1 MSNAYLPLFSY
12 IGVMS
17 DDAVADVLPYL
28 PVLVALGEVEHV
40 TTAAAMLQM
49 PQPTVSRIVRR
60 LEESLEVRLIEPAGR
75 GIRLT
80 DSARAFIP
88 YAERALES
96 VSDGLDRLRARDE
109 LARVT
114 VRVAFQSSLGERFV
128 PELIRESSHTHPD
141 INFVLSQGA
150 RRMCLD
156 MLMDGETDI
165 ALISRLKPPPD
176 GVDAIHLFEQPLC
189 VLVSEDHRLAGEKA
203 LRIRTLG
210 NEPIITLK
218 AGFGLRGSVDELF
231 AAANVAPTIA
241 FEGDDLHTM
250 RGLVASGLGIA
261 IAPRESAAPR
271 GCTQIPIADRGARRD
286 IGAAVKRGA
295 VTTPAVRVVLDMLR
309 SRAHRHP

>member
-1 MSNAYLPLFSY
+1 MSNAYFLDIPY
-12 IGVMS
+12 ICNMNS
-17 DDAVADVLPYL
+17 DAVADVLPYL

-40 TTAAAMLQM
+40 TTAAAMLRM
-49 PQPTVSRIVRR
+49 PQPTVSRIIRR
-60 LEESLEVRLIEPAGR
+60 LEESLEVRLVEPAGR

-114 VRVAFQSSLGERFV
+114 VRMAFQSSLGERFV
-128 PELIRESSHTHPD
+128 PELIKATSRTHPD
-141 INFVLSQGA
+141 LNFVLSQGA

-189 VLVSEDHRLAGEKA
+189 VLLPKDHRWAREKA
-203 LRIRTLG
+203 LRIRNLA
-210 NEPIITLK
+210 NDPIITLK
-218 AGFGLRGSVDELF
+218 PGFGLRGSVDELF
-231 AAANVAPTIA
+231 AAANVVPTIA

-250 RGLVASGLGIA
+250 RGLVASGLGVA
-261 IAPRESAAPR
+261 IAPRESVAPR
-271 GCTQIPIADRGARRD
+271 GCAQIPITDRGARRD
-286 IGAAVKRGA
+286 IGAAVRRDA
-295 VTTPAVRVVLDMLR
+295 VTAPAVRVVLDVLR
-309 SRAHRHP
+309 NQAHRHP